1 MLDKFLP
8 KRIVNFLLL
17 IRFNKPIGFFL
28 LMWPCWFALAY
39 SKKSFLDL
47 NYLYFLF
54 FLGSFLMRS
63 AGCIINDIIDIKID
77 RQITR
82 TVNRPLASKNINIF
96 SALIFLFVLLTLSL
110 IILIQFS
117 KLSIIIGLLSV
128 PIIILYPLMKRITY
142 WPQIFLGLVFSWG
155 VLIISVELFGK
166 IKLDYCLLYLACIF
180 WTLSYDTIYAYQD
193 RNDDISNNIKSTAV
207 LLGEKGKLF
216 VRFSYFCML
225 SLISYLS
232 WKSSAN
238 PVSLGVI
245 IVILIGINILINK
258 WEPNSTKS
266 SNYYFRQN
274 NFLGGI
280 IFLYLL
286 IF

>member
-1 MLDKFLP
+1 
-8 KRIVNFLLL
+8 
-17 IRFNKPIGFFL
+17 
-28 LMWPCWFALAY
+28 
-39 SKKSFLDL
+39 
-47 NYLYFLF
+47 
-54 FLGSFLMRS
+54 MRS

-77 RQITR
+77 RQIRR
-82 TVNRPLASKNINIF
+82 TANRPLASNDISIL
-96 SALIFLFVLLTLSL
+96 SALIFLFVLLLFSF
-110 IILIQFS
+110 IVLIQFS
-117 KLSIIIGLLSV
+117 ILSIIIGLLSV

-166 IKLDYCLLYLACIF
+166 IKLDYCLLYIACIF

-193 RNDDISNNIKSTAV
+193 RDDDISNNIKSTAV
-207 LLGEKGKLF
+207 LLGENGKLF
-216 VRFSYFCML
+216 VRFCYFCML

-232 WKSSAN
+232 WKSSVN

-258 WEPNSTKS
+258 WEPNSAQS
-266 SNYYFRQN
+266 SSYYFRQN

-286 IF
+286 FF

>member
-8 KRIVNFLLL
+8 KKIFNFLHL
-17 IRFNKPIGFFL
+17 IRFEKPIGFFL

-39 SKKSFLDL
+39 SNISFFDL

-82 TVNRPLASKNINIF
+82 TVNRPLASNNISIV
-96 SALIFLFVLLTLSL
+96 SALIFLFVLLTLSF

-128 PIIILYPLMKRITY
+128 PIIVLYPLMKRITY

-155 VLIISVELFGK
+155 VLITSVELFGK
-166 IKLDYCLLYLACIF
+166 ITLDYFLLYLACIF

-216 VRFSYFCML
+216 VRFCYFCML

-232 WKSSAN
+232 WKSSIN
-238 PVSLGVI
+238 PVSLIVI
-245 IVILIGINILINK
+245 IVIFIGINILINK
-258 WEPNSTKS
+258 WEPNSAKS
-266 SNYYFRQN
+266 SSYYFRQN
-274 NFLGGI
+274 NFLGAI

-286 IF
+286 FF

>member
-1 MLDKFLP
+1 MLDTFIPKKFFY
-8 KRIVNFLLL
+8 FLDL
-17 IRFNKPIGFFL
+17 IRFNKPIGFML
-28 LMWPCWFALAY
+28 LMWPCWFGLAY
-39 SKKSFLDL
+39 SGKSFYNLI
-47 NYLYFLF
+47 YLYFLF

-63 AGCIINDIIDIKID
+63 AGCIINDLIDIKID
-77 RQITR
+77 SQIKR
-82 TVNRPLASKNINIF
+82 TLNRPLASKKISIL
-96 SALIFLFVLLTLSL
+96 SALIFLFVLLLLSFS
-110 IILIQFS
+110 ILIQFS
-117 KLSIIIGLLSV
+117 ILTIIIGLLSV
-128 PIIILYPLMKRITY
+128 PIIILYPFMKRITY
-142 WPQIFLGLVFSWG
+142 WPQLVLGLVFSWG
-155 VLIISVELFGK
+155 VLITSAELFGK

-193 RNDDISNNIKSTAV
+193 RQDDINNNVKSTAV

-232 WKSSAN
+232 WKSSEN
-238 PVSLGVI
+238 LVSLGVI
-245 IVILIGINILINK
+245 IAILIGINILINK
-258 WEPNSTKS
+258 WKPDSAQS

-286 IF
+286 FF

>member
-1 MLDKFLP
+1 MLDTFIPKKFFY
-8 KRIVNFLLL
+8 FLDL
-17 IRFNKPIGFFL
+17 IRFNKPIGFML
-28 LMWPCWFALAY
+28 LMWPCWFGLAY
-39 SKKSFLDL
+39 SGKSFYNLI
-47 NYLYFLF
+47 YLYFLF

-63 AGCIINDIIDIKID
+63 AGCIINDLIDIKID
-77 RQITR
+77 SQIKR
-82 TVNRPLASKNINIF
+82 TLNRPLASKKISIL
-96 SALIFLFVLLTLSL
+96 SALIFLFVLLLLSF

-117 KLSIIIGLLSV
+117 ILTIIIGLLSV
-128 PIIILYPLMKRITY
+128 PIIILYPFMKRITY
-142 WPQIFLGLVFSWG
+142 WPQLVLGLVFSWG
-155 VLIISVELFGK
+155 VLITSAELFGK

-193 RNDDISNNIKSTAV
+193 RQDDINNNVKSTAV

-232 WKSSAN
+232 WKSSEN
-238 PVSLGVI
+238 LVSLGVI
-245 IVILIGINILINK
+245 IAILIGINMLINK
-258 WEPNSTKS
+258 WKPDSAQS

-286 IF
+286 FF

>member
-1 MLDKFLP
+1 M
-8 KRIVNFLLL
+8 
-17 IRFNKPIGFFL
+17 L
-28 LMWPCWFALAY
+28 LMWPCWFGLAY
-39 SKKSFLDL
+39 SGKSFYNLI
-47 NYLYFLF
+47 YLYFLF

-63 AGCIINDIIDIKID
+63 AGCIINDLIDIKID
-77 RQITR
+77 SQIKR
-82 TVNRPLASKNINIF
+82 TLNRPLASKKISIL
-96 SALIFLFVLLTLSL
+96 SALIFLFVLLLLSF

-117 KLSIIIGLLSV
+117 ILTIIIGLLSV
-128 PIIILYPLMKRITY
+128 PIIILYPFMKRITY
-142 WPQIFLGLVFSWG
+142 WPQLVLGLVFSWG
-155 VLIISVELFGK
+155 VLITSAELFGK

-193 RNDDISNNIKSTAV
+193 RQDDINNNVKSTAV

-225 SLISYLS
+225 SLIGYLS
-232 WKSSAN
+232 WKSSENLA
-238 PVSLGVI
+238 SLGVI
-245 IVILIGINILINK
+245 IAILIGINMFINNWK
-258 WEPNSTKS
+258 PDAAQS

-286 IF
+286 FF